1 MKLICL
7 LLVYMFQSD
16 TTAISTTALLETA
29 FQDTEVKYQ
38 ESQIEY
44 LNNNPLTTPLI
55 DEVQFRT
62 ETRDFDLERQ
72 QYAVRVSPNSIGQKK
87 YSKAYYQNMIA
98 EFDTRWNEALNKA
111 LRDRYLLLI
120 DLIKTRRY
128 LAAQQQQQLVLEDRI
143 TVLKKNT
150 TAVGFNYQDL
160 IDAENNYQK
169 SLLDMIDLEQDEAR
183 YQQQAMEMLG
193 VNSPLVINDSGLVDV
208 AYIDRWLTRLPG
220 ATDSTNINMTR
231 NQNNLRQIELEYL
244 EERAQSKNV
253 LDFVQAEYRNDE
265 REGVIE
271 DFRIG
276 VGLNLPVTK
285 SSQAKLNRLSLERLE
300 QENDLQTYK
309 LNLQRELDIS
319 RSKLEVLIRKY
330 ETVNAFIKSSD
341 TENSLQKY
349 LSIDGI
355 SPLTLLGVQESI
367 IDNELRLYSLEK
379 DIFQEYINLLDKTG
393 LLVQRP
399 LIDYFTIN
407 QTNIE

>member
-1 MKLICL
+1 MKILCL
-7 LLVYMFQSD
+7 LLVYTFQSD
-16 TTAISTTALLETA
+16 TTEISTTDLLQTA

-38 ESQIEY
+38 ESQIDY

-62 ETRDFDLERQ
+62 ETRDFDWERQ
-72 QYAVRVSPNSIGQKK
+72 QYALRVSPNSIGQKK
-87 YSKAYYQNMIA
+87 YSKAYYQNMRS
-98 EFDTRWNEALNKA
+98 EFDTRWSEALNKA
-111 LRDRYLLLI
+111 LKDRYLLLI
-120 DLIKTRRY
+120 DLIKAQRY
-128 LAAQQQQQLVLEDRI
+128 LVAQQQQQLVLEDRI
-143 TVLKKNT
+143 TVLKKNA

-169 SLLDMIDLEQDEAR
+169 SLLDMIDLTQDEAR
-183 YQQQAMEMLG
+183 YQQQAGEMLG
-193 VNSPLVINDSGLVDV
+193 TTESLVIDGQGLIDV
-208 AYIDRWLTRLPG
+208 SYITNWLATLPSL
-220 ATDSTNINMTR
+220 ADSTNINLRR

-285 SSQAKLNRLSLERLE
+285 SSQSKLNRLSLERLE

-309 LNLQRELDIS
+309 LNLQRELDAS
-319 RSKLEVLIRKY
+319 RSKLEVLIKKY
-330 ETVNAFIKSSD
+330 ETVNAFIESSD

-349 LSIDGI
+349 LSIEGI

-367 IDNELRLYSLEK
+367 IDSELRLYSLEK
-379 DIFQEYINLLDKTG
+379 DIFQEYINLLDKMG
-393 LLVQRP
+393 LLVERP
-399 LIDYFTIN
+399 LKNYLN
-407 QTNIE
+407 EQGASLE

>member
-1 MKLICL
+1 MNLLCL
-7 LLVYMFQSD
+7 LLVYLFQSD
-16 TTAISTTALLETA
+16 TTTISTTELLATA

-38 ESQIEY
+38 ESQIAY

-72 QYAVRVSPNSIGQKK
+72 QYALRVSPNAIGQKK
-87 YSKAYYQNMIA
+87 YSKAYYQNMLS
-98 EFDTRWNEALNKA
+98 EFDTRWSEALNKA

-128 LAAQQQQQLVLEDRI
+128 LAAQKQQQLVLEDRI
-143 TVLKKNT
+143 TVLKKNS

-160 IDAENNYQK
+160 IDAENDYQK
-169 SLLDMIDLEQDEAR
+169 SLLDMIDLEQDEVR
-183 YQQQAMEMLG
+183 YQQQAMDMLG
-193 VNSPLVINDSGLVDV
+193 STNPLAINNSGLINVEF
-208 AYIDRWLTRLPG
+208 ISRWLSTLPST
-220 ATDSTNINMTR
+220 ADSTNMNMTR

-285 SSQAKLNRLSLERLE
+285 SSQSKLNRLSLERLE

-309 LNLQRELDIS
+309 INLQRELDVS
-319 RSKLEVLIRKY
+319 RSKLEVLIKKY
-330 ETVNAFIKSSD
+330 ETVNAFIESSD

-379 DIFQEYINLLDKTG
+379 DIFQEYINLLDKMG

-399 LIDYFTIN
+399 LIDYFTVN
-407 QTNIE
+407 QSPIE

>member
-1 MKLICL
+1 MNLLCL
-7 LLVYMFQSD
+7 LLVYLFQSD
-16 TTAISTTALLETA
+16 TTTISTTELLATA

-38 ESQIEY
+38 ESQIAY

-72 QYAVRVSPNSIGQKK
+72 QYALRVSPNAIGQKK
-87 YSKAYYQNMIA
+87 YSKAYYQNMLS
-98 EFDTRWNEALNKA
+98 EFDTRWSEALNKA

-128 LAAQQQQQLVLEDRI
+128 LAAQKQQQLVLEDRI
-143 TVLKKNT
+143 TVLKKNS

-160 IDAENNYQK
+160 IDAENDYQK
-169 SLLDMIDLEQDEAR
+169 SLLDMIDLEQDEVR
-183 YQQQAMEMLG
+183 YQQQAMDMLG
-193 VNSPLVINDSGLVDV
+193 STNPLAINNSGLINVEF
-208 AYIDRWLTRLPG
+208 ISRWLSTLPST
-220 ATDSTNINMTR
+220 ADSTNINMTR

-285 SSQAKLNRLSLERLE
+285 SSQSKLNRLSLERLE

-309 LNLQRELDIS
+309 INLQRELEVS
-319 RSKLEVLIRKY
+319 RSKLEVLIKKY
-330 ETVNAFIKSSD
+330 ETVNAFIESSD

-379 DIFQEYINLLDKTG
+379 DIFQEYINLLDKMG

-399 LIDYFTIN
+399 LVNYFTVN
-407 QTNIE
+407 QTTIE